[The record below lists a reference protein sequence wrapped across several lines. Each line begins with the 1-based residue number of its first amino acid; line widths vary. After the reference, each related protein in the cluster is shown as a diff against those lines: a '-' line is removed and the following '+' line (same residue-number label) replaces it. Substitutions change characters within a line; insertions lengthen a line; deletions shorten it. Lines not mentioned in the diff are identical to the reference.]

1 MEERIRLPG
10 TIASAPDD
18 ELDLDALD
26 QVAGGL
32 ARAWSAG
39 EGRGPIAARA
49 AAPTPAV
56 VVSA

>member
-10 TIASAPDD
+10 AIASAPDD

-39 EGRGPIAARA
+39 EGRAPADERA
-49 AAPTPAV
+49 AAPPAAV
-56 VVSA
+56 PV